1 MKQNKIN
8 IVKKFFS
15 VILCLLLISILSVS
29 TIGTKKAFAYQIIKT
44 FSWKTDVNA
53 TISTDGSINVAETK
67 IIDITPFIHKAKTY
81 SVNNTEADR
90 VPSMSPL
97 IWNYNN
103 FPKET
108 DITLSDAK
116 IAILSNEDSV
126 IGNWSNIGQTTY
138 LAKWNGD
145 DGPRTSTF
153 TYDTENK
160 HMCLYTELTNS
171 DKLSSKQCYDI
182 MSGLTGTTDTNLW
195 NATKAI
201 INLNYTIERAATIY
215 KDVADFSWIYVSD
228 TWVNDSYDVNLQV
241 TIPVGK
247 ASIANP
253 LGKVTSVEP
262 SGDLTTE
269 RNIYAW
275 GHGSS
280 SGVVD
285 LNPNGLVTVNNK
297 IVPGNSDAEIRIVF
311 PSAWLTNLDLGSD
324 ISQQNQTKLTTIL
337 KEESVWRDFR
347 TDAVNKLILPIVY
360 SAICLTVLIVCMI
373 LLIVYRKRF
382 FEDAITKTKLNDR
395 HPCLIVRLKN
405 WNHEFAHDIVVSMLV
420 LNQNKKITIKRLPS
434 GDFLIKLKKANLAKD
449 AYTEKNMDI
458 IDKRTINFLFGL
470 IACKN
475 PMIRLSDIQNYAR
488 ARSYE
493 FMSNYLAWHSLLTDE
508 VNQFAKFKSIY
519 DKIRHI
525 LFAVAA
531 IIGVASVILGIIFLE
546 LITPVI
552 GIISAFI
559 VGYIGNNM
567 RNKVYFKDSHDK
579 RIDVIDLNI
588 GLGQYTET
596 VDQFRIAAIKCI
608 KQSVLD
614 AQDIISK
621 WNLENIS

>member
-8 IVKKFFS
+8 ITKTLS
-15 VILCLLLISILSVS
+15 ILLACTLALSCILISSN
-29 TIGTKKAFAYQIIKT
+29 TQKAFAYQIIKT
-44 FSWKTDVNA
+44 FTWKTEINA

-67 IIDITPFIHKAKTY
+67 IIDITPFINKAKSY
-81 SVNNTEADR
+81 SQNNTEANR
-90 VPSMSPL
+90 TPSMSPL

-126 IGNWSNIGQTTY
+126 IGNWSSISLATY

-145 DGPRTSTF
+145 DGPSTSTF
-153 TYDTENK
+153 TYDIENK

-171 DKLSSKQCYDI
+171 DKLSSKQCFDL
-182 MSGLTGTTDTNLW
+182 MAALTSTTDVNLW
-195 NATKAI
+195 NSTKAI
-201 INLNYTIERAATIY
+201 INLNYTIERAAVIY

-228 TWVNDSYDVNLQV
+228 TWVNDSYDVNLHV
-241 TIPVGK
+241 SIPVGS
-247 ASIANP
+247 ASITNP

-262 SGDLTTE
+262 PGDLTTE

-280 SGVVD
+280 SGIVD

-360 SAICLTVLIVCMI
+360 SSICLAVLIACMI

-405 WNHEFAHDIVVSMLV
+405 WNHEFAHDIVVSLLV
-420 LNQNKKITIKRLPS
+420 LNQNKKITIKRLAS
-434 GDFLIKLKKANLAKD
+434 GDFLIKLKKAKLAKD
-449 AYTEKNMDI
+449 AYTDKNMDI

-475 PMIRLSDIQNYAR
+475 PTIRLSDIQNYAR

-508 VNQFAKFKSIY
+508 VNQFAKFNSIY

-525 LFAVAA
+525 LFAIAG
-531 IIGVASVILGIIFLE
+531 IIAVASVILGILFLE
-546 LITPVI
+546 IFTPII
-552 GIISAFI
+552 GLVTALI

-567 RNKVYFKDSHDK
+567 RNKVYFKDTRGK